1 MGRPF
6 ISEEQ
11 SVKCIYYRSL
21 VTGHWS
27 LIMKLIKLS
36 SEQQTI
42 IKNPVKSKIFLEGP
56 AGSGKTTVAVNRI
69 IHLLSEGVRGDSILI
84 VVPQNT
90 LASPYHVIKN
100 PELTGGAVIN
110 IQTISGLARKM
121 IEIYWPL
128 IAQKA
133 GFSGTEKEPKF
144 LSLETAQYYMAAIVK
159 PLIHRGYFQ
168 TITIERNRIYSQILD
183 NLNKASLVGFP
194 FSTIGEKLKSSLTGE
209 KILEKTCDE
218 VQFCASEFRAFC
230 MANNLLDFSLK
241 MEIFFNYIW
250 TCSACYRHLT
260 ETFRHIIVDNIEE
273 DTPVSHDI
281 LSEWISLS
289 KSALIVYDTDGG
301 YRSFLGSDTI
311 NAYKLKNICSIHST
325 LKNSF
330 ITSQNLRAFAFEL
343 AKSLK
348 RPDREE
354 KGNIRSILTYK
365 PHRYHIEMLD
375 WVSGEIELL
384 VKEYH
389 VEPEDIVILAP
400 YLTDSLR
407 FSLMNRLKE
416 KNIPVRSHRPS
427 RALREEPVTQCLL
440 TLSAIAH
447 QSWRIIPGNFDVA
460 YGLMQA
466 IEDLDLVRA
475 HLIADNLYIT
485 ENNRP
490 CLAPFDEINTSL
502 QERITYVLGDRY
514 EMLRLWIEDYI
525 KGDIA
530 ELDHFL
536 SRIFG
541 EILSQKGY
549 GFYGT
554 FEKAAIA
561 ANLIDSIKKF
571 RKTVKIDGKSMGQE
585 YIEMVQEGLVAD
597 QYIRNW
603 EVREKNSVLIAPAH
617 TFLMMNSPVG
627 YQFWLNIGS
636 GGWWER
642 LYQPLTNPYV
652 MSRQW
657 QTGKPWTDE
666 HEFQINQEGLYRLTR
681 GLIYRCRRKI
691 YLGLSELGEQG
702 YEQQGPLLRAIQ
714 RVFSGIHEQ

>member
-1 MGRPF
+1 
-6 ISEEQ
+6 
-11 SVKCIYYRSL
+11 
-21 VTGHWS
+21 
-27 LIMKLIKLS
+27 MKLIKLS
-36 SEQQTI
+36 SEQQNI
-42 IKNPVKSKIFLEGP
+42 INYSVNSKIFLEGP
-56 AGSGKTTVAVNRI
+56 TGSGKTTVAVNRI
-69 IHLLSEGVRGDSILI
+69 IRLLSEGIRGDSILI
-84 VVPQNT
+84 IVPQNT
-90 LASPYHVIKN
+90 LATPYRVIKN
-100 PELTGGAVIN
+100 PELTGGAVIS
-110 IQTISGLARKM
+110 IQTISGIARKM

-133 GFSGTEKEPKF
+133 GFARPDKEPTF
-144 LSLETAQYYMAAIVK
+144 LSLETAQYYMANIVK
-159 PLIHRGYFQ
+159 PFIYRGYFQ

-183 NLNKASLVGFP
+183 NLNKAALVGFP
-194 FSTIGEKLKSSLTGE
+194 VSTIGERLKSSMTGE
-209 KILEKTCDE
+209 KSYERTCDE
-218 VQFCASEFRAFC
+218 VQTCASAFREFC
-230 MANNLLDFSLK
+230 LSHNLLDFSLK
-241 MEIFFNYIW
+241 IEIFFNYIW

-273 DTPVSHDI
+273 DTSVAHDI

-289 KSALIVYDTDGG
+289 KSALIIYDTDGG
-301 YRSFLGSDTI
+301 YRSFLGSDPV
-311 NAYKLKNICSIHST
+311 NAYKLKDVCSIHST
-325 LKNSF
+325 LRNSF
-330 ITSQNLRAFAFEL
+330 ITSQNLRAFASEL
-343 AKSLK
+343 AQSFK
-348 RPDREE
+348 RHAIKEQ
-354 KGNIRSILTYK
+354 GNIKKIITYK

-375 WVSGEIELL
+375 WVSEEVELL

-389 VEPEDIVILAP
+389 TEPEEIVILAP

-407 FSLMNRLKE
+407 FSLMNRLEE
-416 KNIPVRSHRPS
+416 KNIPARSHRPS

-440 TLSAIAH
+440 MLAAIAH
-447 QSWRIIPGNFDVA
+447 PAWGIIPGNFDVA
-460 YGLMQA
+460 YGLMQS

-475 HLIADNLYIT
+475 HLIADNLYKT
-485 ENNRP
+485 VNNRP
-490 CLAPFDEINTSL
+490 VLAPFDEINTEL

-514 EMLRLWIEDYI
+514 EMLRMWIDDYI
-525 KGDIA
+525 KGNNE

-536 SRIFG
+536 NRIFG

-554 FEKAAIA
+554 FEQAAIA

-571 RKTVKIDGKSMGQE
+571 RKTVNIEGKSMGQE

-603 EVREKNSVLIAPAH
+603 EVKEKNSVLLAPAH
-617 TFLMMNSPVG
+617 TFLMMNTPVD

-657 QTGKPWTDE
+657 HTGKQWTDE
-666 HEFQINQEGLYRLTR
+666 DEFQINQEGLYRITR

-702 YEQQGPLLRAIQ
+702 YEQQGTLLRAIQ
-714 RVFSGIHEQ
+714 RVFTGPGGVTVSGEQ